1 MGNRVIRVYAKT
13 KAAVILRTWRHD
25 MQTVG
30 TQLRRWMQ
38 FIKILAKVTSLFKNL
53 DALPAAI
60 VSDTFDVTKKS
71 KSWIEDRASRVSLF
85 MQAWMQSG
93 SMASEIF
100 HLPSGSRD
108 LPFSDFIRENIADLM
123 QNNVDPLAQC
133 RIGAKSLSIAA
144 TLDKCVTRLSG
155 MQNLALSCMPSQT
168 KESKMAAKRFN
179 GVLQDVVAH
188 VRNTQMVIQAATTL
202 AEAIKRRRMCETG
215 MQADVSRLV
224 GLCRDQYEDIARVP
238 ELVSEC
244 IAEVQRL
251 GKTQNMPKPAWRG
264 ASAY

>member
-38 FIKILAKVTSLFKNL
+38 FIKILAKVTSLFRNL

-155 MQNLALSCMPSQT
+155 MQNLALSCMPSL
-168 KESKMAAKRFN
+168 
-179 GVLQDVVAH
+179 VLGGQ
-188 VRNTQMVIQAATTL
+188 ATT
-202 AEAIKRRRMCETG
+202 A
-215 MQADVSRLV
+215 
-224 GLCRDQYEDIARVP
+224 
-238 ELVSEC
+238 ELVPTSTDC
-244 IAEVQRL
+244 GPSCADWIAWWW
-251 GKTQNMPKPAWRG
+251 P
-264 ASAY
+264 SAGGPTRPSWPRWPPIPWEPIESCA